1 MTQSVE
7 GLPLSQLLQERPSR
21 LKGLRRGYRVEDVD
35 VFFDHIA
42 QAVPAGRVASGQVRA
57 VGFGSQFGGYDVAD
71 TDALLAEIE
80 DGLARRE
87 RQRSLAQSDQ
97 RPFTERQAALG
108 AAVSGRL
115 KEPRGERFPRA
126 RGLRRGYRPGDVDA
140 LCELLADHFRGTTK
154 LSADEVRTALFRPR
168 RGRRGY
174 REAPVD
180 AFLDRVVELMVTFER

>member
-115 KEPRGERFPRA
+115 KEPRGERFPAPAACAAATGRA
-126 RGLRRGYRPGDVDA
+126 TSTRCANCSPTTSGARRSSAPTTCARRCSVPAGAAAATARPPST
-140 LCELLADHFRGTTK
+140 R
-154 LSADEVRTALFRPR
+154 SSTASSSSW
-168 RGRRGY
+168 
-174 REAPVD
+174 
-180 AFLDRVVELMVTFER
+180 